1 MCVLLE
7 VRGKGI
13 QRLVQ
18 NNANIIV
25 LLALIIGARKK
36 ERDLIAWSRSD
47 VEQSWLY
54 VGDGAHHPSKA
65 SAQQVAE
72 G

>member
-18 NNANIIV
+18 NNANING

-36 ERDLIAWSRSD
+36 ERKKMTD
-47 VEQSWLY
+47 
-54 VGDGAHHPSKA
+54 K
-65 SAQQVAE
+65 VAI
-72 G
+72 